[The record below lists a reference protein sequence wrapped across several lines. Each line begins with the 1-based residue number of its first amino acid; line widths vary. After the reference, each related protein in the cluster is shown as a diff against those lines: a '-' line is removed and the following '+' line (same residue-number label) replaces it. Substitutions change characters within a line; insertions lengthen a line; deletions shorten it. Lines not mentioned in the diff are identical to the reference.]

1 MTFQTHDARILE
13 VKELTSREKLFTLR
27 FVDPELNRSFKYKP
41 GQFVIVDIRGFGE
54 FPISLCSTPTREAVF

>member
-27 FVDPELNRSFKYKP
+27 FVDPEINRGFKYKP
-41 GQFVIVDIRGFGE
+41 GQFVIVDIRGF
-54 FPISLCSTPTREAVF
+54 